1 MKKFLFSAAL
11 FFLFTAAHSQT
22 LFTYGKNSVSS
33 KEFLRAFDKN
43 NSVIPAASRSTAIK
57 EYLEVYIRSK
67 LKIREAYARRYD
79 TLPSIVSET
88 ENLRLQ
94 IIDNYMNDPQ
104 ALDKLVKEAFVR
116 SQKDIH
122 AAHIFIAF
130 ANDIAAADKKK
141 DDAVKRLNAGEDFMK
156 VASELSDD
164 PSAKINKGDLGFIT
178 VFTLPYFLEN
188 IIYTTPVG
196 KHSIAFRSKSGYHI
210 FKNLAERTAIGKL
223 KIQQILFAFTPGS
236 GDNEKAAVKKL
247 ADSVYQ
253 LANSGADFSTLAM
266 SFSNDYIS
274 AMAMGNVPAF
284 GIGQFEPEFEKI
296 AFGLK
301 KDGDMSMPF
310 YTSHG
315 YHIIKRTE
323 AVPVVKDSNN
333 KENLNTL
340 KLAVNQPER
349 TSASQK
355 NLVEKVKKQAGF
367 TSSPYKADVLK
378 AYTDSMVINS
388 RLGIGSQQDKNAA
401 LFKIG
406 DSTFRIPDWIGY
418 VQVFRINS
426 QGGVKSQDELMEEFV
441 QANVMQYYREN
452 LEKYNEDFRNQ
463 MNEFKDGNL
472 FFEIMQREIWN
483 TAQTDEAGLKK
494 YYESNKAKYNWK
506 HSAEAVIF
514 YCNNEV
520 TAADLFS
527 KIKANPA
534 GWQTI
539 ITQYEDQVS
548 ADSSRTELENIP
560 TKNKMAFTE
569 GMITTPLINPND
581 KSASFAWIIK
591 LYNNTNPRTFE
602 EAKGLVISNYQ
613 DMLDQKWIAQLKKKY
628 PVVINQKVLQTLLK

>member
-1 MKKFLFSAAL
+1 MKKLLFSAAL
-11 FFLFTAAHSQT
+11 FFLFTAAYSQT

-43 NSVIPAASRSTAIK
+43 NSVMPAATRNAAVK

-88 ENLRLQ
+88 QNLRLQ
-94 IIDNYMNDPQ
+94 IIDNYMNDPK
-104 ALDKLVKEAFVR
+104 ALDKLVREAFVR

-122 AAHIFIAF
+122 TAHIFIAF
-130 ANDIAAADKKK
+130 ANDMTAADKKK
-141 DDAVKRLNAGEDFMK
+141 DETINRLNAGEDFMK

-164 PSAKINKGDLGFIT
+164 PSAKTNKGDLGFIT

-210 FKNLAERTAIGKL
+210 FKNLAERPAIGKL
-223 KIQQILFAFTPGS
+223 KIQQLLFAFPPGS
-236 GDNEKAAVKKL
+236 GDNERAAVKKL

-253 LANSGADFSTLAM
+253 LANTGTDFSTLAM
-266 SFSNDYIS
+266 SYSNDYVS
-274 AMAMGNVPAF
+274 AMAGGNVPAF

-301 KDGDMSMPF
+301 KDGDISLPF
-310 YTSHG
+310 YSSHG
-315 YHIIKRTE
+315 YHIIKRIE
-323 AVPVVKDSNN
+323 SVPVVKDSNN
-333 KENLNTL
+333 KENLTAL
-340 KLAVNQPER
+340 KVAVNQPER

-367 TSSPYKADVLK
+367 TSFPYKADVLK

-388 RLGIGSQQDKNAA
+388 RLGIGSQQDKNAP

-418 VQVFRINS
+418 AQVFRINS
-426 QGGVKSQDELMEEFV
+426 QGGVKPQDELMEEFI

-494 YYESNKAKYNWK
+494 FYESNKAKYNWK
-506 HSAEAVIF
+506 PSAEAVIF
-514 YCNNEV
+514 YCNNEA
-520 TAADLFS
+520 TATDLQN
-527 KIKANPA
+527 KLKANPA
-534 GWQTI
+534 EWQNLI
-539 ITQYEDQVS
+539 AQYEEQVS

-560 TKNKMAFTE
+560 AKNKMAFTE
-569 GMITTPLINPND
+569 GMITSPLINPND

-591 LYNNTNPRTFE
+591 LYNTTNPRTFE

-628 PVVINQKVLQTLLK
+628 PVVVNQKVLQTLLK